1 MAIDKIQS
9 ESINLADTFA
19 FTGTVSGA
27 GKIGQVVSS
36 HVSTSSMFSTSST
49 SYVDVTSATVSITP
63 SATSSKI
70 YHVLTFGLGHAAQN
84 TTWFRVYDTPSG
96 GSAAIVS
103 GTGTSENETFAKGA
117 RGSSPDYELSSCQ
130 WNFLHT
136 TNSTAAQVYKLQM
149 RVDSSTSYINRV
161 GATTSR
167 AATFNWTVMEV
178 LA

>member
-1 MAIDKIQS
+1 MALIKLNNN
-9 ESINLADTFA
+9 SISA
-19 FTGTVSGA
+19 VSALPSGIA
-27 GKIGQVVSS
+27 STGKIGQVVSS
-36 HVSTSSMFSTSST
+36 HVSASSMFNTNST

-167 AATFNWTVMEV
+167 AATFNWTVMEI